1 MDEKR
6 PKDDRL
12 EHAPPVARLLGR
24 TVIASDPC
32 GTVELRFTA
41 RDEFTNRH
49 GTIQGGILTA
59 MLDSAGGMASL
70 AALERAS
77 SIVTVEMKTTF
88 FRPARPGSLRA
99 LGRVIHRGKTLMH
112 TEADLL
118 DDDGALIARAT
129 ATFRIVRT
137 RQP

>member
-1 MDEKR
+1 
-6 PKDDRL
+6 
-12 EHAPPVARLLGR
+12 
-24 TVIASDPC
+24 VIASDPC

-99 LGRVIHRGKTLMH
+99 LGRVIHRGKTLIH